1 VGRDRERGEIQRV
14 LERARAGSSATL
26 ALVGE
31 SGIGKTALLAD
42 ALEHA
47 SGLRV
52 LRARGIE
59 SEAEVAFASLL
70 ELLRPAL
77 GMLSQLSEPQQEALE
92 GALALRPGV
101 AHERFAVGAATLGLL
116 AAYGEPGPVV
126 VVIDDAHWLDGASA
140 QALLFAFR
148 RLMADPIAVLIAV
161 REGEASL
168 LDGADLP
175 TLRIGGLAP
184 DDSIQ
189 LIPGLA
195 SGTVLRLHE
204 ATGGNPLAMLELA
217 SDAEDHA
224 LAPAGAP
231 VPVSARVA
239 RAFLRRI
246 GNLGEETT
254 RALVLAAASDD
265 GDLVVLGRAADE
277 LGVELSSLE
286 RAESTGLV
294 RMAAAS
300 VEFRHPL
307 ARSAVY
313 ASASSAQRRE
323 AHRAL
328 AAALPD
334 RDVDRRAWHLAAAA
348 VGADAEAS
356 AALEQAGIRGR
367 ERSSYATA
375 AAAFERAARHA
386 ASAEE
391 GARLLLEAADAAWD
405 AGSADRA
412 AALLDEARAATGD
425 PMRLVEI
432 DWLAGR
438 IAASRGPVMHGHE
451 LLTSAAERA
460 DGERAVAMLVE
471 AAGASFYAGDPVK
484 MLAVAESAR
493 ARLPARPSARARFLA
508 AIALG
513 MARLIGGDAA
523 AGAEAIHEAIAL
535 MENSAELREDAE
547 LLPWLAV
554 GVISLRESGPV
565 RSMLDSA
572 LSSAR
577 ERAAI
582 GALPFV
588 LNLIARDQAT
598 TDRWALAEASYREA
612 IELARESDQQTQLV
626 LGLAG
631 LAWLDARRGREPECR
646 AGATEALRLSDQ
658 LGLPFQEI
666 WATAALGELELGLGD
681 AAAAVERFEHQ
692 RRLLDDLGITDVD
705 LSPAAELVESY
716 LRLGQRDAAA
726 AITAEFSA
734 AASAKGQP
742 WPLARAARCEGLLAG
757 ESELVEHF
765 ERALRWHAKTL
776 DVFELGRTRLA
787 YGERLRRAR
796 NRALARE
803 QLRAA
808 FDTFERLGAHP
819 WTDRARVELTA
830 TGETLRRRDPTT
842 LDELTPQELRIALY
856 LAAGK
861 TIREAAAALF
871 LSPKT
876 IDYHLRHVY
885 QKLDIH
891 SREELAQALI
901 AESTSGPTGRPQSP

>member
-1 VGRDRERGEIQRV
+1 
-14 LERARAGSSATL
+14 
-26 ALVGE
+26 
-31 SGIGKTALLAD
+31 
-42 ALEHA
+42 
-47 SGLRV
+47 
-52 LRARGIE
+52 
-59 SEAEVAFASLL
+59 
-70 ELLRPAL
+70 
-77 GMLSQLSEPQQEALE
+77 
-92 GALALRPGV
+92 
-101 AHERFAVGAATLGLL
+101 
-116 AAYGEPGPVV
+116 
-126 VVIDDAHWLDGASA
+126 
-140 QALLFAFR
+140 
-148 RLMADPIAVLIAV
+148 
-161 REGEASL
+161 
-168 LDGADLP
+168 
-175 TLRIGGLAP
+175 
-184 DDSIQ
+184 
-189 LIPGLA
+189 
-195 SGTVLRLHE
+195 
-204 ATGGNPLAMLELA
+204 
-217 SDAEDHA
+217 
-224 LAPAGAP
+224 
-231 VPVSARVA
+231 
-239 RAFLRRI
+239 
-246 GNLGEETT
+246 
-254 RALVLAAASDD
+254 
-265 GDLVVLGRAADE
+265 
-277 LGVELSSLE
+277 
-286 RAESTGLV
+286 
-294 RMAAAS
+294 
-300 VEFRHPL
+300 
-307 ARSAVY
+307 
-313 ASASSAQRRE
+313 
-323 AHRAL
+323 
-328 AAALPD
+328 
-334 RDVDRRAWHLAAAA
+334 
-348 VGADAEAS
+348 
-356 AALEQAGIRGR
+356 
-367 ERSSYATA
+367 
-375 AAAFERAARHA
+375 
-386 ASAEE
+386 
-391 GARLLLEAADAAWD
+391 
-405 AGSADRA
+405 
-412 AALLDEARAATGD
+412 
-425 PMRLVEI
+425 
-432 DWLAGR
+432 
-438 IAASRGPVMHGHE
+438 
-451 LLTSAAERA
+451 
-460 DGERAVAMLVE
+460 
-471 AAGASFYAGDPVK
+471 
-484 MLAVAESAR
+484 
-493 ARLPARPSARARFLA
+493 
-508 AIALG
+508 

-535 MENSAELREDAE
+535 VESSTEMREDVE

-554 GVISLRESGPV
+554 GVISLRESGPA
-565 RSMLDSA
+565 RSLLDSA

-742 WPLARAARCEGLLAG
+742 WPLARAARCQGLLAG
-757 ESELVEHF
+757 ESELVDHF
-765 ERALRWHAKTL
+765 EQALRWHAETL
-776 DVFELGRTRLA
+776 DAFELGRTRLA

-808 FDTFERLGAHP
+808 IDTFERLGAHP
-819 WTDRARVELTA
+819 WIDRARVELTA

-842 LDELTPQELRIALY
+842 LDELTPQELRIALC

-901 AESTSGPTGRPQSP
+901 EESSSGPTGQPPGL